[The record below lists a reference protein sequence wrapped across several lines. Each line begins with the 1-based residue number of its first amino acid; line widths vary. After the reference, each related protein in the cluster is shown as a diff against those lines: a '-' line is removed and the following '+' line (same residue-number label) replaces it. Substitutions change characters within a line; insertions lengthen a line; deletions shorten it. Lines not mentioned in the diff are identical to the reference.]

1 MEDDILTELDRA
13 LDDLRAARE
22 QLAALAAAP
31 RKEALV
37 ENEAAWGRAQQ
48 ALINA
53 QEKVEL
59 ARVEIRRLLAEG

>member
-1 MEDDILTELDRA
+1 MQDDILTELDRA

-22 QLAALAAAP
+22 QLAALATAP
-31 RKEALV
+31 RKDTLV